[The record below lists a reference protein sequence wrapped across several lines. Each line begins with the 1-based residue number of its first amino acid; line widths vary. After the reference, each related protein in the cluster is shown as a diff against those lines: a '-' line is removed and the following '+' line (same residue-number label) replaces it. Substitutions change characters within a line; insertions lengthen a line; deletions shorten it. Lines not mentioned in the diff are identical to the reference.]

1 LNPDFWAGR
10 RVLLT
15 GHTGFT
21 GAWLALWLRKLGAK
35 VSGYALAPA
44 TKPSL
49 YREANVRK
57 SLAHE
62 AIANVQEASK
72 LRSFFRKSKP
82 EIVLHLAAQS
92 LVHRGY
98 AEPVETYST
107 NVMGTVNV
115 LEAVRATPGVRAVV
129 VVTTDKCYENRELSR
144 GYTEADPLGGSDP
157 YASSKAAAELV
168 TSAYRSSYFKSGA
181 AIAAARAGNIVGGGD
196 WSADRLMT
204 DLVAALR
211 AGRPVRLRHP
221 EAVRPWQHVL
231 DALHGY
237 LLLADALAERGA
249 GFAEGWNFGPAAEE
263 ARPVSWI
270 VETATRLW
278 GAGAKW
284 QRDGDE
290 HPHETTQLRLDA
302 GKARARLS
310 WQPVLGI
317 EEALA
322 WSVDWYRRH
331 AEKSTA
337 AAALCDEQIARFME
351 RAAS

>member
-1 LNPDFWAGR
+1 VNAKQWRGR
-10 RVLLT
+10 RVLIT
-15 GHTGFT
+15 GHTGFS

-49 YREANVRK
+49 YREAKVRK
-57 SLAHE
+57 GLAHE
-62 AIANVQEASK
+62 AIADVRNAPALK
-72 LRSFFRKSKP
+72 KFFGLVNP

-92 LVHRGY
+92 LVRRGY
-98 AEPVETYST
+98 AEPVETFST
-107 NVMGTVNV
+107 NIMGTVNV

-129 VVTTDKCYENRELSR
+129 IVTTDKCYENRELER

-168 TSAYRSSYFKSGA
+168 TSAYRNSYFKSKT
-181 AIAAARAGNIVGGGD
+181 AIGSARAGNIVGGGD

-204 DLVAALR
+204 DLIAALK
-211 AGRPVRLRHP
+211 AGKPARLRHP

-237 LLLADALAERGA
+237 LLLAEALAERGA
-249 GFAEGWNFGPAAEE
+249 EFAEPWNFGPPAGD

-270 VETATRLW
+270 VETVTRLW
-278 GAGAKW
+278 GGGPRWIRDAGK
-284 QRDGDE
+284 

-302 GKARARLS
+302 GQARSRLA

-331 AEKSTA
+331 AADPKR
-337 AAALCDEQIARFME
+337 AAALCDEQITRFMK
-351 RAAS
+351 A